1 MKGCL
6 TVMLA
11 AALPAWAGFPEP
23 VQQIALSYG
32 QRSVTVVYRTDGSAV
47 TKVKPL
53 CDCTKTTVRGSELT
67 AVVDVSNFDADVE
80 KQIEATTSDGKVTRL
95 TMKFRVPPPVVFS
108 ENPITWKLGGPAE
121 TRRLQITLPK
131 GSPITA
137 VEQAGLTGH
146 DFDYRTEKVK
156 EGREYAVYITPKSTA
171 KSCMNR
177 LVLRLRSADPRYV
190 QRVIYLRV
198 KK

>member
-1 MKGCL
+1 
-6 TVMLA
+6 
-11 AALPAWAGFPEP
+11 
-23 VQQIALSYG
+23 
-32 QRSVTVVYRTDGSAV
+32 
-47 TKVKPL
+47 
-53 CDCTKTTVRGSELT
+53 
-67 AVVDVSNFDADVE
+67 
-80 KQIEATTSDGKVTRL
+80 
-95 TMKFRVPPPVVFS
+95 MKFRVPPPVVFS

-131 GSPITA
+131 GSPVTA